1 MLEQI
6 EAGDHIHNLKMN
18 VLQAIQYIIQGWDEI
33 TAETIHNCW
42 QHTQILSNGDD
53 FLDDINETD
62 NNSILDE
69 LDEIIETLHFPN
81 AMQAKEFL
89 TISEEDIIYEIPED
103 DDQIIAEIASHYKKN
118 DEIIDNSNDLNDDSI
133 EILAVNPNTALKNLE
148 MVSLFLLKQEDAN
161 EYLKYIGKIEKFI
174 RKSKINLME
183 QTTIDQYF
191 N

>member
-6 EAGDHIHNLKMN
+6 DHIHNLKID

-33 TAETIHNCW
+33 TAETIYNCW
-42 QHTQILSNGDD
+42 QHTQILSNNDD
-53 FLDDINETD
+53 SLDDINETD

-81 AMQAKEFL
+81 TMKAKEFL

-103 DDQIIAEIASHYKKN
+103 DDQIIAEIASYYKKN
-118 DEIIDNSNDLNDDSI
+118 EEIIDGLNDLNDDST
-133 EILAVNPNTALKNLE
+133 EILAINPNTALKNLE
-148 MVSLFLLKQEDAN
+148 MVSLFLLKQENAN

>member
-6 EAGDHIHNLKMN
+6 EAGDHIHNLKMD

-33 TAETIHNCW
+33 TAETIYNCW
-42 QHTQILSNGDD
+42 QHTQILSNSDYV
-53 FLDDINETD
+53 LDDINET
-62 NNSILDE
+62 
-69 LDEIIETLHFPN
+69 LHLPN
-81 AMQAKEFL
+81 AMKAKEFL

-118 DEIIDNSNDLNDDSI
+118 EEIIDGLNDLNDDST

-148 MVSLFLLKQEDAN
+148 MVSLFLLKQENAN

-183 QTTIDQYF
+183 QTTINQ
-191 N
+191 